1 MVHLRQVL
9 QPTVIQKSVAKSS
22 LRKYWLK
29 SKTVQLIARLFL
41 LLTTAASSMQTF
53 LTSETSKKRPA
64 SESGSLKTP
73 IVWPYSWIA
82 KMAYSQMEPNFSSE

>member
-1 MVHLRQVL
+1 MAHLLQAL
-9 QPTVIQKSVAKSS
+9 QPIVIQKSVAKSS

-29 SKTVQLIARLFL
+29 SKMVQLIERLFSS
-41 LLTTAASSMQTF
+41 LTTAASSMQTF
-53 LTSETSKKRPA
+53 LTSETSKKRPV
-64 SESGSLKTP
+64 SESDSLKTP